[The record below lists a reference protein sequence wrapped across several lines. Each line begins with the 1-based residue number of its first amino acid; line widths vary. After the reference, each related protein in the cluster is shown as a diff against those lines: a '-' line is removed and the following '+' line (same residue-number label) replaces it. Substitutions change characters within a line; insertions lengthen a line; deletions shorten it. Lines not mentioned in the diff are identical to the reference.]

1 MYGLWSTALL
11 LVTVG
16 ISLIPPVHAQT
27 TLQVPE
33 CTTANIASTAEA
45 IGKMKEGKQKAVA
58 SEEIG
63 QASEALAQKKNDDCK
78 AHLLKA
84 TLQTK

>member
-1 MYGLWSTALL
+1 MYGLWSTSFLLIAMALS
-11 LVTVG
+11 
-16 ISLIPPVHAQT
+16 IDAASAQT
-27 TLQVPE
+27 TLQTLE
-33 CTTANIASTAEA
+33 CTAANIASTAET
-45 IGKMKEGKQKAVA
+45 IGKMKDSKQKKTA

-63 QASEALAQKKNDDCK
+63 AASETLAQGKSEDCK

>member
-1 MYGLWSTALL
+1 MYGLWLTSFLLIAMALSI
-11 LVTVG
+11 G
-16 ISLIPPVHAQT
+16 AAGAQT
-27 TLQVPE
+27 TLQTRD
-33 CTTANIASTAEA
+33 CTAANIAATAET
-45 IGKMKEGKQKAVA
+45 IGKMKDSKQKATA

-63 QASEALAQKKNDDCK
+63 AANEALAQGKSEECK